1 VIPPDLEPS
10 TLFQA
15 MTKKTTAVAMA
26 TPNRL
31 AVPDDKE
38 HYGLGYQNTV
48 VSGETKR

>member
-1 VIPPDLEPS
+1 
-10 TLFQA
+10 

-38 HYGLGYQNTV
+38 RYGLGYQNTV